1 MREFTAKN
9 VNEYLMGYPENVQV
23 ALEKVRTAI
32 RAAAPDAE
40 EKISYQIPTYKLN
53 GFLVG
58 FGAFKNHCSFF
69 AMSYG
74 VMKQFAADLAGYET
88 SGTTIHFRPE
98 KPLPA
103 TLIRKL
109 VKARILENEMRV
121 KKKGTKSKKSYL

>member
-1 MREFTAKN
+1 MREFTPKN
-9 VNEYLMGYPENVQV
+9 VDEYLMGYPEKVQV

-32 RAAAPDAE
+32 KTAVPKAE

-69 AMSYG
+69 AMSYR
-74 VMKQFAADLAGYET
+74 VIKQFHAELAPFET
-88 SGTTIHFRPE
+88 SGTTIHFHPE

-121 KKKGTKSKKSYL
+121 KKKTAKSRKT